1 MVASL
6 PRNII
11 KKLNWIV
18 VTFDGFV
25 ETVAVLPDGQV
36 GRVAVGPPQVDA
48 LVLRAGGDVF
58 PVRALKRKNKLLS
71 ISGSTLINLM

>member
-1 MVASL
+1 LPLA
-6 PRNII
+6 PRNI

-18 VTFDGFV
+18 TFDGFI
-25 ETVAVLPDGQV
+25 ETVSVFPDGQV
-36 GRVAVGPPQVDA
+36 GRVTVGPPKVDA
-48 LVLRAGGDVF
+48 LVFRAGGDVF